1 MAVDFEQKNIRN
13 FCIIAHIDHGK
24 STLADRFIECT
35 GAMRRE
41 ELVEQVMD
49 SMELERERGIT
60 IKAKAIR
67 LSYQS
72 ADGQTYMLNLIDTP
86 GHVDFSYEVSRTLAA
101 CDGAILLIDATQ
113 GIQAQTLANVYAAM
127 EHNIEIIPVLNK
139 IDLPSAEPERV
150 MAEVNM
156 VLGYEKEETLIISGK
171 TGQGVSELLEAIIS
185 RIPPPSGKQD
195 TALRS
200 IIFDSY
206 YDRYKGVI
214 AYLRVIDGTIK
225 RGDKLLLMSTKT
237 EFEVIEVGFFNPHE
251 CPVDS
256 LRCGEVGYIA
266 TGLKQVGEAPVGD
279 TVTSST
285 NPAQTPLA
293 GYRPAKPMVFAGIFP
308 TLANDYND
316 LREAMEKL
324 KLNDASL
331 FYELENS
338 PLLGHGF
345 RCGFLGLLH
354 LDIIY
359 ERLEREFGLSLVV
372 TAPGVKYLITRTDGE
387 VVTVVNPGDMPEPSQ
402 ITRMEEPW
410 VKLSIITP
418 AKFIGP
424 IMDLERDLGGMHKHT
439 EFLGMSMG
447 SEENQRVRL
456 DYEMPLRN
464 MLTTFYDSLKSRS
477 KGYASLDYE
486 FIGYRDTQLVKL
498 DILVNDVLVDAF
510 SRIITP
516 EQAQSVGKALVN
528 KLKQEIPKQL
538 FVVPIQA
545 AVGGRIVARADIGA
559 NRKDVLAKCYGGDIT
574 RKRKLL
580 EKQKEGKEKMKRI
593 GKVNVPKEAFLSV
606 LKAET

>member
-1 MAVDFEQKNIRN
+1 MKLDQKLIRN

-24 STLADRFIECT
+24 STLADRLIEST

-41 ELVEQVMD
+41 EIIEQVMD

-67 LSYQS
+67 LNYK
-72 ADGQTYMLNLIDTP
+72 ATDGQTYLLNLIDTP

-101 CDGAILLIDATQ
+101 CDGAVLLIDVTQ

-127 EHNIEIIPVLNK
+127 EHNLEIIPALNK
-139 IDLPSAEPERV
+139 MDLPGAEPERV
-150 MAEVNM
+150 MSEVNT
-156 VLGYEKEETLIISGK
+156 VLGYTAEETLKISGK
-171 TGQGVSELLEAIIS
+171 TGQGVPEMLETIIN
-185 RIPPPSGKQD
+185 RIPPPAGD
-195 TALRS
+195 TSAPMRA

-214 AYLRVIDGTIK
+214 AYLRIIDGCIR
-225 RGDKLLLMSTKT
+225 RGDRLVLMAAGT
-237 EFEVIEVGFFNPHE
+237 ELEVMEVGYFSPRE
-251 CPVDS
+251 CPVDVLES
-256 LRCGEVGYIA
+256 GEVGYIA

-279 TVTSST
+279 TLTSAV
-285 NPAQTPLA
+285 NPASAPLA
-293 GYRPAKPMVFAGIFP
+293 GYRPAKPMVFAGIYP
-308 TLANDYND
+308 TLANDYPT

-331 FYELENS
+331 FYEMENS

-354 LDIIY
+354 LDIVY
-359 ERLEREFGLSLVV
+359 ERLEREFGLNLVV
-372 TAPGVKYLITRTDGE
+372 TAPGVKYQITTTTGE
-387 VVTVVNPGDMPEPSQ
+387 QITVVNPGEMPPPSQ

-418 AKFIGP
+418 ARFIGP
-424 IMDLERDLGGMHKHT
+424 IMDLERESGGIHKHT
-439 EFLGMSMG
+439 EFLGMTIG

-464 MLTTFYDSLKSRS
+464 MLTTFYDNLKSRS

-486 FIGYRDTQLVKL
+486 FIGYRTTELVKL
-498 DILVNDVLVDAF
+498 DILVNEVLVDAF
-510 SRIITP
+510 SRIVTP
-516 EQAQSVGKALVN
+516 EQAQSVGRILVQ
-528 KLKQEIPKQL
+528 KLKEEIPKQL

-545 AVGGRIVARADIGA
+545 AVGGRIVARTDIGA

-593 GKVNVPKEAFLSV
+593 GKVEVPKEAFLSV
-606 LKAET
+606 LKTEI

>member
-1 MAVDFEQKNIRN
+1 MNLDQSLIRN

-24 STLADRFIECT
+24 STLADRLIEST

-41 ELVEQVMD
+41 EIIEQVMD

-67 LSYQS
+67 LNYMA
-72 ADGQTYMLNLIDTP
+72 ADRQNYLLNLIDTP

-101 CDGAILLIDATQ
+101 CDGAVLLIDVTQ

-127 EHNIEIIPVLNK
+127 EHNLEIIPVLNK
-139 IDLPSAEPERV
+139 IDLPGAEPERV
-150 MAEVNM
+150 MSEVNTI
-156 VLGYEKEETLIISGK
+156 LGYTAEETLKISGK
-171 TGQGVSELLEAIIS
+171 TGQGVPELLEAIVH
-185 RIPPPSGKQD
+185 RIPQPSGNSE
-195 TALRS
+195 APMRA

-214 AYLRVIDGTIK
+214 AYLRVIDGSIK
-225 RGDKLLLMSTKT
+225 RGDRLKLMAANT
-237 EFEVIEVGFFNPHE
+237 ELEVIEVGYFSPRE
-251 CPVDS
+251 CPVEVLES
-256 LRCGEVGYIA
+256 GEVGYIA

-279 TVTSST
+279 TLTSAS
-285 NPAQTPLA
+285 NPASAPLA
-293 GYRPAKPMVFAGIFP
+293 GYRPAKPMVFAGIYP
-308 TLANDYND
+308 TLANDYPT

-331 FYELENS
+331 FYEMENS

-354 LDIIY
+354 LDIVY
-359 ERLEREFGLSLVV
+359 ERLEREFGLNLVV
-372 TAPGVKYLITRTDGE
+372 TAPGVKYQITTTTGE
-387 VVTVVNPGDMPEPSQ
+387 QLTVVNPGEMPSPSQ

-424 IMDLERDLGGMHKHT
+424 IMDLERESGGVHKHT
-439 EFLGMSMG
+439 EFLGMTVG

-464 MLTTFYDSLKSRS
+464 MLTTFYDNLKSRS

-486 FIGYRDTQLVKL
+486 FIGYRTTELVKL
-498 DILVNDVLVDAF
+498 DILVNEVLVDAF
-510 SRIITP
+510 SRIVTP
-516 EQAQSVGKALVN
+516 EQAQSVGRVLVQ
-528 KLKQEIPKQL
+528 KLKEEIPKQL

-545 AVGGRIVARADIGA
+545 AVGGRIVARTDIGA

-593 GKVNVPKEAFLSV
+593 GKVEVPKEAFLSV
-606 LKAET
+606 LKAEI